1 MIKQINL
8 KEGEQIDL
16 KELFNLKNQ
25 VIERILVTLK
35 DDDCQ
40 EGGLVKITL
49 KASEEISQVINKESA
64 FYFGGYDTS
73 NMSVECFITALKD
86 SSLSISIE
94 LKNNKG
100 EI

>member
-16 KELFNLKNQ
+16 KELFNLKNKN
-25 VIERILVTLK
+25 IERIIVTLQ
-35 DDDCQ
+35 DDEYQ
-40 EGGLVKITL
+40 EGEVKIIL
-49 KASEEISQVINKESA
+49 IGEEEISKTIDKEYA
-64 FYFGGYDTS
+64 FFFGGYDTS

-86 SSLSISIE
+86 SSLSVSIE